1 MLIRNP
7 LAPGV
12 SNKTCMHTHI
22 LTHTHTHKHMLATQA
37 VRVAAAQSMPQS
49 EEAYST
55 MLVRTHDVSPEV
67 NEEQIFVRTII
78 QVQAVTK

>member
-1 MLIRNP
+1 
-7 LAPGV
+7 
-12 SNKTCMHTHI
+12 
-22 LTHTHTHKHMLATQA
+22 MLATQA